1 MRFHPLCREFSKER
15 EKCRSRGEYQKLRE
29 REQMDEDL
37 KGYMEWITHA
47 EILDADQEGLGT
59 QNIYLLETIG
69 TDFEDLGFHCITLIY
84 ICVCAT
90 ILLLANSH

>member
-1 MRFHPLCREFSKER
+1 MYSHPLCREFSKER

-59 QNIYLLETIG
+59 QNIYLLELIG
-69 TDFEDLGFHCITLIY
+69 ADFPQIWVSIALHSFIFVSIY
-84 ICVCAT
+84 HFAPDK
-90 ILLLANSH
+90 

>member
-1 MRFHPLCREFSKER
+1 MNQQVHNLTAYTLYYCLVSCTMWFDSFMRSRPLCREFTKER
-15 EKCRSRGEYQKLRE
+15 EKCRSRGKYQKLRE

-59 QNIYLLETIG
+59 LNLFT
-69 TDFEDLGFHCITLIY
+69 
-84 ICVCAT
+84 
-90 ILLLANSH
+90 